1 MSLSNTGNQKWHL
14 HVFCWQWKWKKQ
26 ENGWVAVYYCC
37 VGKKPGS
44 SVSLASV
51 KRISIISSQ
60 HVWTFIIIKNLLKFC
75 VVLLIDRM
83 ELSPFL
89 AHSWLFILQS
99 STLEYY
105 TGYTEKDISGLVQ
118 ELNAMIASPPKQL
131 TTIRSKYSHRWVVH
145 CRTLEVAM
153 EFGGVLLYVTN
164 ISSLNALYW
173 LKLDFNSFIK
183 LMSWNP
189 MHKLI

>member
-1 MSLSNTGNQKWHL
+1 MSSAGN
-14 HVFCWQWKWKKQ
+14 
-26 ENGWVAVYYCC
+26 ENEKSRRMGELLCIIAVSERNL
-37 VGKKPGS
+37 GAL
-44 SVSLASV
+44 SLASV

-75 VVLLIDRM
+75 VVLLINRM